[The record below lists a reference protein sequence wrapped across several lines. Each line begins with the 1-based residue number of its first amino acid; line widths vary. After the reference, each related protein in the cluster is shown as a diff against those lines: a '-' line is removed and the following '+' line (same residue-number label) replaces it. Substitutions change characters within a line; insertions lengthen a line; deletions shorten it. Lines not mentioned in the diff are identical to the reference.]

1 MERKDPLKVE
11 TSNTVASPPDERT
24 ADEQTGSVII
34 RKEDEAPALRD
45 EILKQIDWQQPL
57 FLAVYFGGSTF
68 LSLGLQPSLSGLTVM
83 IFPVAALALALKLS
97 AHDLRTG
104 QINFYLRYALRSP
117 WEMLRRLLFNGSDLT
132 TSEQSILAQQGVA
145 LSIDLIRKAKKLKP
159 LFSDT
164 HTLANRLAFLTME
177 FAALGIGV
185 IRTYP
190 EALRHDPLTIFVW
203 SLSALA
209 TLLTIVV
216 LGRRRVR

>member
-1 MERKDPLKVE
+1 MDAPTTEAADAQPHTRR
-11 TSNTVASPPDERT
+11 SNGDA
-24 ADEQTGSVII
+24 II

-57 FLAVYFGGSTF
+57 FLAVFFGGSTF
-68 LSLGLQPSLSGLTVM
+68 LTLGLQPARSGLAVM

-104 QINFYLRYALRSP
+104 QINFYLRSVLRSP
-117 WEMLRRLLFNGSDLT
+117 WEIVRRLLFNGSDIT
-132 TSEQSILAQQGVA
+132 EAEQRILAGQGII
-145 LSIDLIRKAKKLKP
+145 LSPQLIQEAQKLKP
-159 LFSDT
+159 PISDT
-164 HTLANRLAFLTME
+164 HALANRLAFLTME

-190 EALRHDPLTIFVW
+190 AALRYDLLTLFVW

-209 TLLTIVV
+209 TLLTMVV
-216 LGRRRVR
+216 LGRKRVR